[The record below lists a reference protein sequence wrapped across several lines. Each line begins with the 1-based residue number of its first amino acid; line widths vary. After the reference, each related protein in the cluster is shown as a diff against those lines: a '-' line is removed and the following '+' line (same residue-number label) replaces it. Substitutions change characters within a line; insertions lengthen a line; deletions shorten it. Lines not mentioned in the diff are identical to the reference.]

1 MKLVLNSP
9 AAVRNAARERQ
20 KRERAAAPVLRTL
33 FPGLATLQ
41 LEFEFSDNT
50 EFLPSPQVAVMHPP
64 ARAYFRFAC
73 PYSDCDGEFDLAG
86 PINLLVNAQQPRER
100 GQLRCT
106 GTRHGGAQCTL
117 NLEYAISAQ
126 RE

>member
-9 AAVRNAARERQ
+9 AAIRNAARERH
-20 KRERAAAPVLRTL
+20 KRDRAAAPALRTIYPTL
-33 FPGLATLQ
+33 LTLQ
-41 LEFEFSDNT
+41 LEFEFSDRT

-73 PYSDCDGEFDLAG
+73 PYSDCDGEFDLSG
-86 PINLLVNAQQPRER
+86 PINLMVTAQQPRDT

-117 NLEYAISAQ
+117 CLEYSISAQ
-126 RE
+126 WE